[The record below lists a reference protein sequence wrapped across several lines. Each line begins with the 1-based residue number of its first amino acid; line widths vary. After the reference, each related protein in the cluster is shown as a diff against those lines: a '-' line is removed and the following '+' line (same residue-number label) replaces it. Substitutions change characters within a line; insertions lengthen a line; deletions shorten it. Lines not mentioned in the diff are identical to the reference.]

1 VATLPRITSLP
12 YPEPDKRRRINHTD
26 TSMPNV
32 ASDGGRLR
40 TKRMMADEG
49 QNGIGHNGHAF
60 VSCMISLFGIMGL
73 ILKRASS

>member
-1 VATLPRITSLP
+1 MATLPPRITSLA
-12 YPEPDKRRRINHTD
+12 YPEPDKRRRNNCL
-26 TSMPNV
+26 TSMPNA
-32 ASDGGRLR
+32 ASDAGTAPRE
-40 TKRMMADEG
+40 RMMADEG